1 MGGVRIEWRAA
12 ECWIGVRWRQCAD
25 SPWRRTD
32 VWICVLPMLP
42 LHIWWNQ
49 EV

>member
-1 MGGVRIEWRAA
+1 MQLRLEFKPQDL
-12 ECWIGVRWRQCAD
+12 WIGVRWAHCAD
-25 SPWRRTD
+25 SPYRRTD
-32 VWICVLPMLP
+32 VWICLLPMLP